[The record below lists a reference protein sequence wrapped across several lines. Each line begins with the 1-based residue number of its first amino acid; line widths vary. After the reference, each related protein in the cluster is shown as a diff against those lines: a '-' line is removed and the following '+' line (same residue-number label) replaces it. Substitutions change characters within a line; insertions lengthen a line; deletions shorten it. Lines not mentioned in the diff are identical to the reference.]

1 MRMKRRIITGN
12 LEGLLYV
19 RFEAEGA
26 ILMFDISLFF
36 NYDPTEAIYIS

>member
-1 MRMKRRIITGN
+1 MKRRIITGN

-26 ILMFDISLFF
+26 ILMSEVSLFF
-36 NYDPTEAIYIS
+36 NYESTEVICVS